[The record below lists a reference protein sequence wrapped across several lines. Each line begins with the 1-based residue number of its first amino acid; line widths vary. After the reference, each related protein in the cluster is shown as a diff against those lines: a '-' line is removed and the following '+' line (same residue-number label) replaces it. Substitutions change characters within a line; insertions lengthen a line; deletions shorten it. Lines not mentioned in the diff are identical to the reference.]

1 MPRLKVD
8 GIDNNMSLE
17 EIEYDINQRNFI
29 EEDNGNLYCS
39 VDHVYTNKKNKMK
52 TAIIK
57 VNSTIYSLIRSRKNK
72 IYVGY
77 QSCKVFDDINM
88 KPCYNCARIGHSR
101 KKCKNK
107 ATCLR
112 CSGEH
117 LTKDCDGKANTKCAN
132 YVYRNERFE
141 EKRNTE
147 HVATDTEKCEYIK
160 NVIQRKIRNTDYPVM
175 PFIPKFL
182 GYNHNLPYQPKENS
196 DNVIKSRD
204 LHTQQMTL
212 RQAKTRRKKS
222 QTNERQNDDY
232 RIRHYRNRR
241 ADLAGC

>member
-8 GIDNNMSLE
+8 SIEKNMSLE

-39 VDHVYTNKKNKMK
+39 VEHVNTNKKNKMQ

-57 VNSTIYSLIRSRKNK
+57 VNSTTYSLIRSTKNK

-88 KPCYNCARIGHSR
+88 KPCYNCARIEHSG

-117 LTKDCDGKANTKCAN
+117 LTMDCDRKAKVKCVN
-132 YVYRNERFE
+132 CVYRNERFG
-141 EKRNTE
+141 EKG
-147 HVATDTEKCEYIK
+147 
-160 NVIQRKIRNTDYPVM
+160 
-175 PFIPKFL
+175 IP
-182 GYNHNLPYQPKENS
+182 N
-196 DNVIKSRD
+196 
-204 LHTQQMTL
+204 M
-212 RQAKTRRKKS
+212 
-222 QTNERQNDDY
+222 
-232 RIRHYRNRR
+232 
-241 ADLAGC
+241 